1 MSSLN
6 QYVTMD
12 KIWRIKPIPN
22 SSKAD
27 ELSKSLNIST
37 LLASLLLQRGIN
49 TFEKAKIFF
58 RPMLSQL
65 HDPFLMQDMD
75 KAVKRLQRA
84 IAQKEKI
91 LVYGD
96 YDVDG
101 TTSVA
106 LMYSFLVSIYEP
118 KQVEFYIPDR
128 YKEGYGISTQGIDYA
143 KANDFRLIIALDCG
157 IKSIDKIDYANTLDV
172 DFIICDHHNPGSEI
186 PKAVAVLDPK
196 RKDCN
201 YPFKELSGCGVGFK
215 LLQAMI
221 QKMNISEINISNY
234 LDLLVTSISA
244 DIVPIVD
251 ENRILCY
258 YGLKQI
264 NENPRSGLRAL
275 MGVAGFKKELT
286 ITNVVFGLAPRIN
299 AAGRIHHAHA
309 AVDLLLAEDEPEASK
324 FAQNLNETNSSRK
337 DFDTLI
343 TCEAKELIQ
352 QQVDYETLKST
363 VLFKKD
369 WHKGVVGI
377 VASRCIESY
386 YKPTIILTESNGKA
400 TGSARSVDG
409 FDVYEAICECA
420 HLLEQF
426 GGHTHAAG
434 MTMPLENV
442 DTFRTTFESIVS
454 QRITPDQLIPKI
466 DIDMEVD
473 IDFITQKNFNIIK
486 QMQPFGPGNMTPVF
500 LTRHLVSDINSSRIV
515 GDNHLKLTVWNKSK
529 PNRKIDGIAFGMG
542 NQLELIASGKP
553 FELCYS
559 IEENTWNEKTILQLM
574 VKDVR
579 REYL

>member
-1 MSSLN
+1 MN
-6 QYVTMD
+6 

-22 SSKAD
+22 SSEA
-27 ELSKSLNIST
+27 EQLSKTLNVST
-37 LLASLLLQRGIN
+37 LLTSLLIQRGID
-49 TFEKAKIFF
+49 TFEKAKTFF
-58 RPMLSQL
+58 RPTIAQL

-75 KAVKRLQRA
+75 KAVERVQRA

-106 LMYSFLVSIYEP
+106 LMYGFLVSIYDVN
-118 KQVEFYIPDR
+118 QVEFYIPDR
-128 YKEGYGISTQGIDYA
+128 YKEGYGISTDGIDYA
-143 KANDFRLIIALDCG
+143 KAKDFSLIIALDCG
-157 IKSIDKIDYANTLDV
+157 IKSLDKIAYANTLAV

-215 LLQAMI
+215 LLQAVT
-221 QKMNISEINISNY
+221 QKMNISHVEISKY

-244 DIVPIVD
+244 DIVPIID
-251 ENRILCY
+251 ENRILCH
-258 YGLKQI
+258 YGLKQL
-264 NENPRSGLRAL
+264 NENPRAGLQAL

-309 AVDLLLAEDEPEASK
+309 AVDLLLAQDEKEASK

-343 TCEAKELIQ
+343 TAEAIELIQ
-352 QQVDYETLKST
+352 QQNDYKTLKST

-377 VASRCIESY
+377 VASRCTESY

-426 GGHTHAAG
+426 GGHMYAAG
-434 MTMPLENV
+434 MTLLLENV
-442 DTFRTTFESIVS
+442 DAFRTAFEKVVTK
-454 QRITPDQLIPKI
+454 RITTDQLIPKI
-466 DIDMEVD
+466 DIDMEVN
-473 IDFITQKNFNIIK
+473 IDFITQKNYNILK

-500 LTRHLVSDINSSRIV
+500 LTRNLVSDINSIRIV
-515 GDNHLKLTVWNKSK
+515 GDNHLKLTVWNKNS
-529 PNRKIDGIAFGMG
+529 PTVKIDGIAFGMG
-542 NQLELIASGKP
+542 HQLELIASGSP
-553 FELCYS
+553 FDLCYS
-559 IEENTWNEKTILQLM
+559 IEENTWNHRTTLQLM

-579 REYL
+579 NQVAIGTE